1 MRLLGRVSQEQI
13 VFGIALLLCVAFSV
27 ALPGFL
33 TTNNLLNLVRS
44 VSILGILGV
53 AMGLVV
59 IGRGI
64 DLSLVALMAVSVAW
78 ALQLVQGGM
87 PLPSALALSLL
98 FSVVVGAINGW
109 LIAYIEIPAI
119 FATLA
124 MGTLIYGFGRYFLF
138 SMSVV
143 NAPPAASPL
152 LWLGQGTL
160 LGVPVPIFLFAAVCL
175 VGYLFLRYARSGR
188 YLRAVGDNLQAA
200 RIAGVPTRPIVLLQ
214 YVLSSTIGYLAGII
228 TAASVASMNTR
239 VVISTYVYDVILVVV
254 LGGIGLSGGRGGIR
268 NVIVG
273 TLLIGIFLNGMTI
286 MDIQYTAQSVIK
298 GVILLTAIVIDTI
311 LNPRDEQTAQQGD
324 I

>member
-1 MRLLGRVSQEQI
+1 MVGIGRLTQEQI
-13 VFGIALLLCVAFSV
+13 VFGLAVGLCIVFAV

-33 TTNNLLNLVRS
+33 TTSNVLNLVRS

-78 ALQLVQGGM
+78 TLHLVASGM
-87 PLPSALALSLL
+87 PLAQALAIGLAFSLAT
-98 FSVVVGAINGW
+98 GAVTGY
-109 LIAYIEIPAI
+109 LVAYVEIPAI

-124 MGTLIYGFGRYFLF
+124 MGTLVYGFGRYFLF
-138 SMSVV
+138 GLDVV
-143 NAPPAASPL
+143 YMPEAASSL
-152 LWLGQGTL
+152 LWFGQGTL
-160 LGVPVPIFLFAAVCL
+160 FGVPVPISLFAGICL
-175 VGYLFLRYARSGR
+175 AGHLFLRYAKSGR
-188 YLRAVGDNLQAA
+188 YLRAVGDNLLAA
-200 RIAGVPTRPIVLLQ
+200 RITGVPARPVIVLQ
-214 YVLSSTIGYLAGII
+214 YVLSALIGYSAGII

-239 VVISTYVYDVILVVV
+239 IAISTYVYDVILVVV
-254 LGGIGLSGGRGGIR
+254 LGGIGLSGGKGGIR

-273 TLLIGIFLNGMTI
+273 TLLIGVLLNGMTI
-286 MDIQYTAQSVIK
+286 MDIQYTVQSVIK

-311 LNPRDEQTAQQGD
+311 INPRDEQTAQQGD